1 MFRVLTCLTV
11 EHDWR
16 LVGVAA
22 VLCLFASLTAVNLFN
37 RARATAGRA
46 RALWIIAAA
55 IATGFGI
62 WATHFVAMLAYE
74 PGIPIAYSLSL
85 TVLSLAAAALIT
97 GSGLSIA
104 VYSGASSASAL
115 AGAVVGGGIAAMH
128 YTGMFAVQIPGR
140 VTWDLPL
147 ILASIFFGMA
157 LGAAAMVVAIRSYRR
172 RDAAIAAVLLTLA
185 IVSHH
190 FTAMGAVEIVPDP
203 ARSID
208 ALTLSPGVLAI
219 AIASV
224 AMAILGVSLVGAF
237 AGRRLD
243 ESSTFLAMVIN
254 NMTQGVILFD
264 AYERV
269 LVCNDRYIEMY
280 GLSPDIVKPGCTL
293 IDLINNRITTGS
305 LNIDAENYR
314 AEILVAV
321 TQGQAMNRI
330 VETPDGRAISVI
342 NRPVKGGQ
350 YWIGTHDDITE
361 RIHAERRNAAMSEQE
376 RRRVEIETEIR
387 AFRKS
392 VAEVLLTVTGSTAA
406 LKSIAVALSDSS
418 GRTSERTAGAVDM
431 SNEASSNMTAAAGA
445 AEELIASI
453 GEIGRQIGQAAEV
466 ASHSVAEARTT
477 DEHMTRLA
485 DTVQQIGEVVNLI
498 SHIAG
503 QTNLLALNATI
514 EAARAGDAGR
524 GFAVV
529 ASEVKSLAVQTAKAT
544 EQIASQID
552 AVQNSTRV
560 AVDAIRR
567 NTNRMREIDG
577 YTSAVALSLQQ
588 QDSATDEI
596 SHNVASAA
604 HGAKGM
610 VTVLDEVTRAV
621 GDTRSAASKVLEASE
636 TVEAAAKSLQR
647 GIEGFLG
654 RVAV

>member
-22 VLCLFASLTAVNLFN
+22 VLCLFASVTAVNLFN

-104 VYSGASSASAL
+104 VYSGASSAPAL

-128 YTGMFAVQIPGR
+128 YTGMFAVEIPGR
-140 VTWDLPL
+140 VTWDPPL
-147 ILASIFFGMA
+147 VLASIFFGMA

-172 RDAAIAAVLLTLA
+172 RDAAMAAVLLTLA

-280 GLSPDIVKPGCTL
+280 GLSPDVVKPGCTL
-293 IDLINNRITTGS
+293 VDLINNRIAVGN

-314 AEILVAV
+314 AEILAAV
-321 TQGQAMNRI
+321 RQGQAMNRI
-330 VETPDGRAISVI
+330 VETPDGRAVSVI

-392 VAEVLLTVTGSTAA
+392 VAEVLLTVTESTAA

-544 EQIASQID
+544 EQIARQIE

-567 NTNRMREIDG
+567 NTERMREIDG

-621 GDTRSAASKVLEASE
+621 GDTRSAANKVLEASE
-636 TVEAAAKSLQR
+636 TVEAASKSL
-647 GIEGFLG
+647 
-654 RVAV
+654 